1 MLNPTYPL
9 LNPSPT
15 APTVLAMHEVSI
27 MEQTMQVALENAR
40 SQDAIAIHLVRM
52 RVGVGSGVVPEAL
65 KFAFDVVTKGTIA
78 EGANLEIET
87 VPIACRC
94 AGCGIEFQPLDPFF
108 YQCPGCG
115 QLSST
120 LIAGRDVEL
129 ASLEI
134 S

>member
-1 MLNPTYPL
+1 
-9 LNPSPT
+9 
-15 APTVLAMHEVSI
+15 MHEVSI
-27 MEQTMQVALENAR
+27 MEQTMQIALESAR
-40 SQDAIAIHLVRM
+40 EQDAIAIHGVKM

-65 KFAFDVVTKGTIA
+65 QFAFDVVTQGTMA

-87 VPIACRC
+87 VPITCRC
-94 AGCGIEFQPLDPFF
+94 AGCGLEFQPFDPFF

-120 LIAGRDVEL
+120 LTAGRDVEL